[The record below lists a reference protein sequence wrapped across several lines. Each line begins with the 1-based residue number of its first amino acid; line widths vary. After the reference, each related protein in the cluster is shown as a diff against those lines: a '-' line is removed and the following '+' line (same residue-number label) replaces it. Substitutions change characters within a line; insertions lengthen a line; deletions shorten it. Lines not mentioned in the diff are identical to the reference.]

1 MPQPA
6 RRLFLALTFFLSTV
20 LGSVASTPALAA
32 HWISTDGKYAAIVVD
47 AATGEVLY
55 SRNPDAV
62 RYPASITKIMTLYLT
77 FEALQAGRL
86 KLTDRIIVSQHA
98 ASMRPTKLGLRPGET
113 ISVDD
118 AMRAIAVKSAN
129 DMAVALAEHI
139 GGSESRFAAMMTLK
153 AQELGM
159 VNTHYVNACGLP
171 DPRQVSSAHDI
182 EILSRAVM
190 RDYPQYY
197 SYFGLQQF
205 VWRGTVWKNH
215 NGLLGKM
222 PGVDGLKTGFI
233 NASGFNLSAS
243 AVRNGHRLIAVVL
256 GGNSTAARDQHVEDL
271 LDAGFDV
278 LKKRQLGVTTTI
290 AQNLHEPPPIGDIT
304 RPVTEEGSAD
314 QAGVQIV
321 LTHPA
326 PAASEPLKIAMQD
339 KAPPAKAAAIVA
351 KKDDDDQASDRHDR
365 KAKSR
370 TEVRKTGGD
379 WLVQVGAYKNRGQ
392 AQTQLKTI
400 KARFSDQFDAAK
412 GEVQGGSHGIF
423 RARFRG
429 LTATEAHE
437 ACSVLTRKHMN
448 CAAYGPTS

>member
-1 MPQPA
+1 MSQPA
-6 RRLFLALTFFLSTV
+6 RRLLLALTFALTTV
-20 LGSVASTPALAA
+20 LGAVTSAPALAA
-32 HWISTDGKYAAIVVD
+32 RWISTDGKYAAIVVD
-47 AATGEVLY
+47 ASNGEVLY
-55 SRNPDAV
+55 SRNPDAI

-77 FEALQAGRL
+77 FEALQAGHL
-86 KLTDRIIVSQHA
+86 KLTDRITVSAHA

-113 ISVDD
+113 ITVDD

-129 DMAVALAEHI
+129 DMAVALAERI
-139 GGSESRFAAMMTLK
+139 GGSESKFAALMTLK

-159 VNTHYVNACGLP
+159 ANTHYVNACGLP
-171 DPRQVSSAHDI
+171 DVRQVSTARDI

-256 GGNSTAARDQHVEDL
+256 GGNSTAARDAHVEDL

-278 LKKRQLGVTTTI
+278 LRKRQMGVTTTI
-290 AQNLHEPPPIGDIT
+290 AQNLHEPAPIGDIT
-304 RPVTEEGSAD
+304 RPSTEEGSGD

-321 LTHPA
+321 LTHPVA
-326 PAASEPLKIAMQD
+326 PAPQPLKIALQD
-339 KAPPAKAAAIVA
+339 RAPPAKLAQPKGDAG
-351 KKDDDDQASDRHDR
+351 QGGDRRAR
-365 KAKSR
+365 KAKA
-370 TEVRKTGGD
+370 RKEAGD

-392 AQTQLKTI
+392 AQTQLKSI
-400 KARFSDQFDAAK
+400 KARFSDQFDDAR
-412 GEVQGGSHGIF
+412 GEIQGGRHGIF

-429 LTATEAHE
+429 LTASEARD
-437 ACSVLTRKHMN
+437 ACNTLKRQHLN